1 MIDYYLSEEKQLLAA
16 IPRLEQNV
24 ESLEAS
30 WKSSPTEEIRSKIVL
45 CQKHVEAQKKKL
57 NEVQTTKIRLQ
68 GLKAQNSTLSATNEE
83 DVIPAGEHLWNTFRD
98 NSRQKGISEKEFYG
112 ANENQFDEIMK
123 KENFDV
129 TVRSQV
135 VDIHRR
141 NRAEWMWRKGVGIHP
156 MRIHAAVSL
165 PQTPS
170 RCVYGQGTT
179 FREVLN
185 REKWSLV
192 EDMTNTNISLIW
204 ERDRMTEFRR
214 FVFDPRRHIINRFP
228 DDLERRVASKAELV
242 NTMKQYQDDFIPLA
256 YPLRNVL
263 DLKDF
268 IEKQIWKTCSG
279 VWVLKRADLASGFGI
294 TIIPDVQQWWEKN
307 GGAKEV
313 FLGMKND
320 KHSYVFQKYVERPYL
335 LTGRKFDARYFFLV
349 ASVDPL
355 VVLATEGFMRLNV
368 EQYECADW
376 GNVYKHISNIAQ
388 NRTHPE
394 WPVME
399 QSLLWTYEKLT
410 PELRQCMWEQISRV
424 ITSIVRA
431 LQKDMVASSPL
442 GTYQLF
448 ALDCL
453 LDESMRLWVTECQIN
468 PALCAGPLSARL
480 VDETLEVA
488 YDTLRRNM
496 LSLSLR
502 GLGENG
508 FFRTII

>member
-57 NEVQTTKIRLQ
+57 HEVQTTKIRLQ
-68 GLKAQNSTLSATNEE
+68 GLKSQNSTLSATNEE

-156 MRIHAAVSL
+156 MRIHATIAL

-192 EDMTNTNISLIW
+192 EDMTNPNISLIW

-214 FVFDPRRHIINRFP
+214 FVFDPRRH
-228 DDLERRVASKAELV
+228 
-242 NTMKQYQDDFIPLA
+242 
-256 YPLRNVL
+256 
-263 DLKDF
+263 
-268 IEKQIWKTCSG
+268 
-279 VWVLKRADLASGFGI
+279 
-294 TIIPDVQQWWEKN
+294 
-307 GGAKEV
+307 
-313 FLGMKND
+313 
-320 KHSYVFQKYVERPYL
+320 
-335 LTGRKFDARYFFLV
+335 
-349 ASVDPL
+349 
-355 VVLATEGFMRLNV
+355 
-368 EQYECADW
+368 
-376 GNVYKHISNIAQ
+376 
-388 NRTHPE
+388 
-394 WPVME
+394 
-399 QSLLWTYEKLT
+399 
-410 PELRQCMWEQISRV
+410 
-424 ITSIVRA
+424 
-431 LQKDMVASSPL
+431 
-442 GTYQLF
+442 
-448 ALDCL
+448 
-453 LDESMRLWVTECQIN
+453 
-468 PALCAGPLSARL
+468 
-480 VDETLEVA
+480 
-488 YDTLRRNM
+488 
-496 LSLSLR
+496 
-502 GLGENG
+502 
-508 FFRTII
+508 